1 MPVRLYALLTWTT
14 FHRLPLI
21 HRGAAE
27 FLRRMLPTIARR
39 HGTTILGIG
48 IVRNHVHLVL
58 ELPPLV
64 DVPRVVQG
72 LKGASARIANRDGV
86 MPRAKLQWATGYDLR
101 SLGIRDVKRA
111 ITYVRTQDQRHPDMA
126 LGMSRAESPA
136 WRDGASLKDALPAE
150 RAPSGRE

>member
-14 FHRLPLI
+14 LRRLPLI
-21 HRGAAE
+21 HPGAAA
-27 FLRRMLPTIARR
+27 FLRRLLPKIAHR
-39 HGTTILGIG
+39 HATRILGIG

-64 DVPRVVQG
+64 DVPRLVQG

-86 MPRAKLQWATGYDLR
+86 MPRAKLQWASGYDLR

-111 ITYVRTQDQRHPDMA
+111 ITYVRRQDQRHPDMA
-126 LGMSRAESPA
+126 LVCPGLGARA
-136 WRDGASLKDALPAE
+136 GVTE
-150 RAPSGRE
+150 RP

>member
-14 FHRLPLI
+14 LRRLPLI
-21 HRGAAE
+21 HPGAAA
-27 FLRRMLPTIARR
+27 FLQRLLPKIAHR
-39 HGTTILGIG
+39 HATRILEIG

-64 DVPRVVQG
+64 DVPRLVQG

-101 SLGIRDVKRA
+101 SVGVRDVRRA
-111 ITYVRTQDQRHPDMA
+111 ITYVRSQNQRHPDMA
-126 LGMSRAESPA
+126 LVSPGLRARAGVTERPY
-136 WRDGASLKDALPAE
+136 GLPLIQWTPE
-150 RAPSGRE
+150 